1 MRRIR
6 FILREALRALIR
18 SGLAGWLAILSMAAV
33 AGFCSSV
40 WGARQA
46 LEAAREGLL
55 AQFELEAFVRPGRE
69 EKLHELGKWMRAR
82 EGVVEVVEVNKA
94 MAAERFSERFGKE
107 MFDLLDH
114 NPLPVSLIVK
124 YDPKVVNVKWI
135 TLEAQVLADHPDIEE
150 VAYEGELLGKLEDLG
165 TRLSMGLLIVAA
177 VIAGIAIFLTFQSV
191 RVAIRSGLAWARA
204 VRLVGGTERQV
215 RQPFV
220 IAGILAG
227 LFGGVLGA
235 GLVGAVQFLLAQSGA
250 VPVPQPIALLAVLV
264 LTMLI
269 GALGSAAAIG
279 RRSHGGIAS

>member
-6 FILREALRALIR
+6 FILREAMRALVR
-18 SGLAGWLAILSMAAV
+18 SGLAGWLAILSLAAV

-55 AQFELEAFVRPGRE
+55 ARFELEAFVRPGRE
-69 EKLHELGKWMRAR
+69 SKLHELGEWMRAR
-82 EGVVEVVEVNKA
+82 EGVTEVIEVNKA
-94 MAAERFSERFGKE
+94 MAAERFSERYGSE

-135 TLEAQVLADHPDIEE
+135 TLEAQVLQDHPDIEE
-150 VAYEGELLGKLEDLG
+150 VAYEGELLSKLEDLG
-165 TRLSMGLLIVAA
+165 ARLSMGLLIVVA
-177 VIAGIAIFLTFQSV
+177 VIAGIAVFLTFQSV

-204 VRLVGGTERQV
+204 VRLVGGTEGQV

-220 IAGILAG
+220 TAGILAG
-227 LFGGVLGA
+227 LIGGILGA
-235 GLVGAVQFLLAQSGA
+235 GLVGAVQLLLAQSGA
-250 VPVPQPIALLAVLV
+250 VPIPQPVALAAVLV

-279 RRSHGGIAS
+279 RRSHGRMTS